1 MDFLKALKGLVRKS
15 DMGQSSKNEVL
26 DKIGNLLN
34 EEVNVIFDIGAH
46 HGRFAAQIAERFASA
61 NIYCFEPSP
70 DSFKALTQN
79 LNSEKFSLAQ
89 IALSDFTGLADFYIN
104 EFDETNSLLPSKTT
118 FSAIDRLTTKKEV
131 ISVRVSTV
139 DEYCREQ
146 NISALDVLKIDVQ
159 GNTLKTLGGA
169 EHLLKAK
176 RIKIIYCEVEFL
188 EIYEGQSLFHDVTSY
203 LQRFGYSLYSLY
215 NIHYDINERIS
226 WADALYCINQK

>member
-1 MDFLKALKGLVRKS
+1 MNFIKAIKGIVRKN
-15 DMGQSSKNEVL
+15 DVAHPSKNSVL
-26 DKIGNLLN
+26 DKIDELLN
-34 EEVNVIFDIGAH
+34 EEVNIIFDIGAH
-46 HGRFAAQIAERFASA
+46 HGRFAAQIAARFASA
-61 NIYCFEPSP
+61 KIYCFEPSP
-70 DSFKALTQN
+70 DSFKTLKQN
-79 LNSEKFSLAQ
+79 LNLEKFALVQA
-89 IALSDFTGLADFYIN
+89 ALSDFTGLADFYIN

-159 GNTLKTLGGA
+159 GNTLKTLRGA
-169 EHLLKAK
+169 EYLLRTK

-188 EIYEGQSLFHDVTSY
+188 EIYEGQSLFHDVTLC
-203 LQRFGYSLYSLY
+203 LQKFGYSLYSLY